1 MNASQLTGHTMS
13 LSAASFTPL
22 LLLLAVASASVAT
35 PEKNTPESRLF
46 PCTLLSPLVHIKAGD
61 AVRSVLSNFDCK
73 LDDSEC
79 LKKYLQDDIFARFSK
94 GKF

>member
-1 MNASQLTGHTMS
+1 MLCAQVRVARTRRVSTVTGCSGFDTRWCNDSQI
-13 LSAASFTPL
+13 LSQYGPL
-22 LLLLAVASASVAT
+22 L
-35 PEKNTPESRLF
+35 
-46 PCTLLSPLVHIKAGD
+46 G
-61 AVRSVLSNFDCK
+61 NFDCK